1 MIITLPIV
9 PANFQKLQPG
19 DEIVFRFFKEWNGA
33 LIHCA
38 IHHQTVKRLDLTP
51 NNYGFIWTEDPDYLI
66 NLHEGYFIS
75 KENTDFPF
83 ANEMGNEIDRY
94 QSHIYRYSQGYYAFV
109 FATLRTSEN
118 EIGYKI
124 AREFNDRLGVKA
136 EQESYN
142 KAFLES
148 HGVTNLDSLVAKVN
162 AIRPQ

>member
-1 MIITLPIV
+1 MITTLPIV
-9 PANFQKLQPG
+9 PANFRNLRPS
-19 DEIVFRFFKEWNGA
+19 DEILFRFFKEWNGA

-51 NNYGFIWTEDPDYLI
+51 NNYGFIWTEDPDC

-148 HGVTNLDSLVAKVN
+148 HGVTDLDSLVAKID